1 MKNAVIIY
9 LSREK
14 DINILYHSLLLLHK
28 NFNSKYKYPIVVLHD
43 DISKTT
49 ISQLL
54 LNLNKQLGYIP
65 NIKFEILNFAL
76 PSHISTDPS
85 LYNPPLTQFGMG
97 YRHMCRLHSGELYK
111 HESLLQYDWYWRL
124 DSDSFILSEISYDPF
139 DVMVQKGYEYS
150 YLSEYEKDESFVV
163 TGLWDT
169 TKQFISKNN
178 IKPIS
183 LTDKLKNGEWNLDMF
198 YTNFEIAKFSFFR
211 GEEYMSYYNELDK
224 TGNLFYKRWGDAPI
238 HWLGVHMFLPE
249 SKIWCIKDI
258 CYQHGS
264 WVRNTEY
271 ANSES
276 ISITPEPYK
285 SWVVSE
291 INKTKQLFV

>member
-43 DISKTT
+43 DILKTT

-54 LNLNKQLGYIP
+54 LALNKQLGYIP

-139 DVMVQKGYEYS
+139 DVMAQKGYEYS

-169 TKQFISKNN
+169 TKQFISNNN
-178 IKPIS
+178 IKPVS
-183 LTDKLKNGEWNLDMF
+183 LNDKLKNGEWNLDMF

-249 SKIWCIKDI
+249 NKIWCIKDI

>member
-1 MKNAVIIY
+1 MKNAVIVY

-54 LNLNKQLGYIP
+54 LALNKQLGYIP
-65 NIKFEILNFAL
+65 NIKFQILNFAL

-139 DVMVQKGYEYS
+139 DVMAQKGYEYS

-249 SKIWCIKDI
+249 NKIWCIKDI

-291 INKTKQLFV
+291 INSK

>member
-43 DISKTT
+43 DILKTT

-54 LNLNKQLGYIP
+54 LALNKQLGYIP
-65 NIKFEILNFAL
+65 NIKFEILNFVL

-85 LYNPPLTQFGMG
+85 LYNPPLTQFGIG

-139 DVMVQKGYEYS
+139 DVMEQKGYEYS

-169 TKQFISKNN
+169 TKQFISNNN

-249 SKIWCIKDI
+249 NKIWCIKDI

>member
-43 DISKTT
+43 DILKTT

-139 DVMVQKGYEYS
+139 DVMEQKGYEYS

-169 TKQFISKNN
+169 TKQFISNNN

-249 SKIWCIKDI
+249 NKIWCIKDI